1 MTENHLQE
9 DMNTD
14 PTRGPED
21 SCPKKEENRRTTI
34 GGQALIEGLIMFG
47 PKKAALAVRKADG
60 SIHVEDF
67 HRTLTGGIQDKIP
80 VVRGC
85 VRFFR
90 QIVAGMGALMRS
102 ADLSEEGAEPEIKVG
117 SESPVSESVAVEISA
132 PDMELPDI
140 REPASE
146 TTDIRVTPASE
157 TIDIREPATAVEV
170 AVVES
175 TVEVM
180 TAEPAVEVAEAE
192 STVEV
197 MTANSSAPAE
207 SKPEKKSRFDE
218 FLERHEKGALMVT
231 AGVSVLFSVA
241 LFILLPRWL
250 IDIARNFIPSENSD
264 TVGFQLLE
272 NLAEGAVRITIFIAY
287 LALTSR
293 MKEIARVWMY
303 HGAEHKTIRCYE
315 AKEPLTVE
323 NIRNYSTRHP
333 RCGTAFLFIVIL
345 VSIITFSIVGAFL
358 RPLIGESS
366 WWLNSII
373 RLALVPLVG
382 GISYELL
389 RITGK
394 IDHTAFGRILT
405 KPGMWLQRFTTKE
418 PDDSMLEVAI
428 AAMNAVIPEKEGED
442 NW

>member
-9 DMNTD
+9 DINTD
-14 PTRGPED
+14 STRGPED

-34 GGQALIEGLIMFG
+34 GGQALIEGLIMYG

-102 ADLSEEGAEPEIKVG
+102 ADLSEEGAEPEIKGG

-132 PDMELPDI
+132 PDKELPDI

-157 TIDIREPATAVEV
+157 TIDIREPAT
-170 AVVES
+170 
-175 TVEVM
+175 
-180 TAEPAVEVAEAE
+180 AVEVAEAE

-323 NIRNYSTRHP
+323 NIRKYSTRHP

-358 RPLIGESS
+358 RPLIGETS

>member
-1 MTENHLQE
+1 MTENQQQE
-9 DMNTD
+9 AIKSDSARVPD
-14 PTRGPED
+14 D
-21 SCPKKEENRRTTI
+21 SCPKKPEGRRTTI

-60 SIHVEDF
+60 SIHIEDF
-67 HRTLTGGIQDKIP
+67 RRTLTGGIQDKIP

-90 QIVAGMGALMRS
+90 QIVAGMGALLRS
-102 ADLSEEGAEPEIKVG
+102 ADLSEEGAEPDHMG
-117 SESPVSESVAVEISA
+117 SPENSAPESLDERAATESVAEA
-132 PDMELPDI
+132 
-140 REPASE
+140 
-146 TTDIRVTPASE
+146 VTPQA
-157 TIDIREPATAVEV
+157 D
-170 AVVES
+170 
-175 TVEVM
+175 
-180 TAEPAVEVAEAE
+180 
-192 STVEV
+192 
-197 MTANSSAPAE
+197 APEEEKAG
-207 SKPEKKSRFDE
+207 KKSRFDA
-218 FLERHEKGALMVT
+218 FLERHEKAALTVT

-264 TVGFQLLE
+264 TVGYQLIE
-272 NLAEGAVRITIFIAY
+272 NLAEGAVRISIFIIY

-315 AKEPLTVE
+315 AKEALTVE
-323 NIRNYSTRHP
+323 NIRKYSTRHP

-345 VSIITFSIVGAFL
+345 VSIITFSVVGAFL
-358 RPLIGESS
+358 RPLIGEST

-389 RITGK
+389 RLTGK
-394 IDHTAFGRILT
+394 IDHTAFGRIMT
-405 KPGMWLQRFTTKE
+405 KPGMWLQRYTTKE

-428 AAMNAVIPEKEGED
+428 AAMNAVIPENEGED

>member
-14 PTRGPED
+14 PARGPED

-102 ADLSEEGAEPEIKVG
+102 ADLSEEGTEPEIKVG

-132 PDMELPDI
+132 PDKELPDI
-140 REPASE
+140 RES
-146 TTDIRVTPASE
+146 
-157 TIDIREPATAVEV
+157 
-170 AVVES
+170 S
-175 TVEVM
+175 T
-180 TAEPAVEVAEAE
+180 AVEVAEAE

-272 NLAEGAVRITIFIAY
+272 NLAEGAVRIAIFIAY

-323 NIRNYSTRHP
+323 NIRKYSTRHP

-418 PDDSMLEVAI
+418 P
-428 AAMNAVIPEKEGED
+428 
-442 NW
+442 

>member
-1 MTENHLQE
+1 MTENQQQE
-9 DMNTD
+9 DITTD
-14 PTRGPED
+14 PARAPDD
-21 SCPKKEENRRTTI
+21 SCPKRPEGKRTTI

-117 SESPVSESVAVEISA
+117 SESPVPESAAVEIPS
-132 PDMELPDI
+132 PDKELP
-140 REPASE
+140 
-146 TTDIRVTPASE
+146 
-157 TIDIREPATAVEV
+157 DIREPATAVEV
-170 AVVES
+170 
-175 TVEVM
+175 M
-180 TAEPAVEVAEAE
+180 TAE

-207 SKPEKKSRFDE
+207 SEPEKKSRIDE

-315 AKEPLTVE
+315 AKEPLTIE
-323 NIRNYSTRHP
+323 NIRKYSTRHP

-428 AAMNAVIPEKEGED
+428 AAMNAVIPEQEGED

>member
-1 MTENHLQE
+1 MTVNQQRE
-9 DMNTD
+9 DTRD
-14 PTRGPED
+14 DSPRIPDDSCAKTRGG
-21 SCPKKEENRRTTI
+21 KRTTI

-47 PKKAALAVRKADG
+47 PQKAALAVRKADG

-67 HRTLTGGIQDKIP
+67 RRSLTGGIQDKIP

-102 ADLSEEGAEPEIKVG
+102 ADLSEEGVEPQNNPVPDSKD
-117 SESPVSESVAVEISA
+117 SEVPDSPDTESAGMAGASVNTTTISPDFSA
-132 PDMELPDI
+132 PHESKSQETKL
-140 REPASE
+140 EGTKSE
-146 TTDIRVTPASE
+146 A
-157 TIDIREPATAVEV
+157 
-170 AVVES
+170 
-175 TVEVM
+175 
-180 TAEPAVEVAEAE
+180 
-192 STVEV
+192 
-197 MTANSSAPAE
+197 
-207 SKPEKKSRFDE
+207 SKPEKMSRFDA
-218 FLERHEKGALMVT
+218 FLERHEKAAMTVT
-231 AGVSVLFSVA
+231 AGISVLFSVA

-250 IDIARNFIPSENSD
+250 VDLAHNFIPSDNSD
-264 TVGFQLLE
+264 TIGFQILE
-272 NLAEGAVRITIFIAY
+272 NLAEGVVRIAIFIAY

-323 NIRNYSTRHP
+323 NIRKYSTRHP

-382 GISYELL
+382 GVSYELL
-389 RITGK
+389 RLTGK

-428 AAMNAVIPEKEGED
+428 AAMSAVIPENEGED

>member
-9 DMNTD
+9 GMNTD

-117 SESPVSESVAVEISA
+117 SESPVPESAAVEIPS
-132 PDMELPDI
+132 PDKELP
-140 REPASE
+140 
-146 TTDIRVTPASE
+146 
-157 TIDIREPATAVEV
+157 DIREPATAVEV
-170 AVVES
+170 
-175 TVEVM
+175 M
-180 TAEPAVEVAEAE
+180 TAE

-272 NLAEGAVRITIFIAY
+272 NLAEGAVRIAIFITY

-323 NIRNYSTRHP
+323 NIRKYSTRHP